1 MEKRAAIYCRLSRE
15 DDNLA
20 CDKVSESI
28 QNQQKLLCEYAKKNG
43 FSVYCMYVDENYS
56 GLDNTRPAFC
66 RMIED
71 ARCGRFDTILCKN
84 QSRFTRDMETAQ
96 YYLNEVFPL
105 WHVRLIGICDGVDT
119 NDMKNLRLRQING
132 LINEWYSEDLS
143 DNIRQILRDKMMRG
157 QFIGSFACYGYTKD
171 PAHLHSLI
179 PDPPAAAVVREI
191 YQLYIDGFSLSKIA
205 SLLTKKQVMPPCFYK
220 IQQGILFQTP
230 FSKNKITDEAD
241 GKIPKWS
248 ASSVRHILTNP
259 VYTGTLIQ
267 GTTKKE
273 SAKSKKRIKLSSTE
287 WIIYP
292 NAHPALISEDI
303 FCEVSSLLQ
312 KRQKKNKK
320 V

>member
-1 MEKRAAIYCRLSRE
+1 
-15 DDNLA
+15 
-20 CDKVSESI
+20 
-28 QNQQKLLCEYAKKNG
+28 
-43 FSVYCMYVDENYS
+43 MYVDENYS

-84 QSRFTRDMETAQ
+84 QSRFTRNMETAQ
-96 YYLNEVFPL
+96 YYLNELFPL

-191 YQLYIDGFSLSKIA
+191 YQLYLDGFSPVSYTH
-205 SLLTKKQVMPPCFYK
+205 LTLP
-220 IQQGILFQTP
+220 T
-230 FSKNKITDEAD
+230 
-241 GKIPKWS
+241 
-248 ASSVRHILTNP
+248 
-259 VYTGTLIQ
+259 
-267 GTTKKE
+267 
-273 SAKSKKRIKLSSTE
+273 
-287 WIIYP
+287 
-292 NAHPALISEDI
+292 I
-303 FCEVSSLLQ
+303 FRV
-312 KRQKKNKK
+312 
-320 V
+320 

>member
-1 MEKRAAIYCRLSRE
+1 MPINKNIFIRDILQELEEENVAVFAGAGLSMPVGYVGWE
-15 DDNLA
+15 ELLKPIAEELNIDIKKEYDL
-20 CDKVSESI
+20 VS
-28 QNQQKLLCEYAKKNG
+28 L
-43 FSVYCMYVDENYS
+43 
-56 GLDNTRPAFC
+56 
-66 RMIED
+66 
-71 ARCGRFDTILCKN
+71 
-84 QSRFTRDMETAQ
+84 AQ
-96 YYLNEVFPL
+96 YYLNELFPL

-220 IQQGILFQTP
+220 IQHGILFQTP

-273 SAKSKKRIKLSSTE
+273 SAKSKKRIKLSNTE

-312 KRQKKNKK
+312 KRRKKNKK

>member
-1 MEKRAAIYCRLSRE
+1 
-15 DDNLA
+15 
-20 CDKVSESI
+20 
-28 QNQQKLLCEYAKKNG
+28 
-43 FSVYCMYVDENYS
+43 
-56 GLDNTRPAFC
+56 
-66 RMIED
+66 
-71 ARCGRFDTILCKN
+71 
-84 QSRFTRDMETAQ
+84 
-96 YYLNEVFPL
+96 
-105 WHVRLIGICDGVDT
+105 
-119 NDMKNLRLRQING
+119 
-132 LINEWYSEDLS
+132 
-143 DNIRQILRDKMMRG
+143 MMRG

-191 YQLYIDGFSLSKIA
+191 YQLYLDGFSLSKIA

-230 FSKNKITDEAD
+230 FSKNKITYESD

-273 SAKSKKRIKLSSTE
+273 SAKSKKRIKVSSTE

-292 NAHPALISEDI
+292 HAHPALISEDI

-312 KRQKKNKK
+312 KRRKKNKK

>member
-1 MEKRAAIYCRLSRE
+1 
-15 DDNLA
+15 
-20 CDKVSESI
+20 
-28 QNQQKLLCEYAKKNG
+28 
-43 FSVYCMYVDENYS
+43 
-56 GLDNTRPAFC
+56 
-66 RMIED
+66 
-71 ARCGRFDTILCKN
+71 
-84 QSRFTRDMETAQ
+84 
-96 YYLNEVFPL
+96 
-105 WHVRLIGICDGVDT
+105 
-119 NDMKNLRLRQING
+119 
-132 LINEWYSEDLS
+132 
-143 DNIRQILRDKMMRG
+143 
-157 QFIGSFACYGYTKD
+157 
-171 PAHLHSLI
+171 
-179 PDPPAAAVVREI
+179 
-191 YQLYIDGFSLSKIA
+191 
-205 SLLTKKQVMPPCFYK
+205 MPPCFYK

-248 ASSVRHILTNP
+248 ASSVLHILTNP

-312 KRQKKNKK
+312 KRRKKNKK

>member
-1 MEKRAAIYCRLSRE
+1 
-15 DDNLA
+15 
-20 CDKVSESI
+20 
-28 QNQQKLLCEYAKKNG
+28 
-43 FSVYCMYVDENYS
+43 
-56 GLDNTRPAFC
+56 
-66 RMIED
+66 
-71 ARCGRFDTILCKN
+71 
-84 QSRFTRDMETAQ
+84 
-96 YYLNEVFPL
+96 
-105 WHVRLIGICDGVDT
+105 
-119 NDMKNLRLRQING
+119 MKNLRLRQING

-191 YQLYIDGFSLSKIA
+191 YQLYLDGFSLSKIA

-230 FSKNKITDEAD
+230 FSKNKITYESD

-273 SAKSKKRIKLSSTE
+273 SAKSKKRIKVSSTE

-292 NAHPALISEDI
+292 HAHPALISEDI

-312 KRQKKNKK
+312 KRRKKNKK

>member
-20 CDKVSESI
+20 CDEVSESI

-220 IQQGILFQTP
+220 IQQGIF
-230 FSKNKITDEAD
+230 
-241 GKIPKWS
+241 
-248 ASSVRHILTNP
+248 TNP
-259 VYTGTLIQ
+259 QNHRSFSPAWG
-267 GTTKKE
+267 GPTKWLPRR
-273 SAKSKKRIKLSSTE
+273 SNRRGNNRRRRQRWAGLG
-287 WIIYP
+287 P
-292 NAHPALISEDI
+292 PAAWTNTFAREMIEFWSPAG
-303 FCEVSSLLQ
+303 
-312 KRQKKNKK
+312 RP
-320 V
+320 

>member
-20 CDKVSESI
+20 CDEVSESI

-119 NDMKNLRLRQING
+119 NDIKNLRLRQING

-157 QFIGSFACYGYTKD
+157 QFIGSFACW
-171 PAHLHSLI
+171 L
-179 PDPPAAAVVREI
+179 
-191 YQLYIDGFSLSKIA
+191 
-205 SLLTKKQVMPPCFYK
+205 
-220 IQQGILFQTP
+220 
-230 FSKNKITDEAD
+230 
-241 GKIPKWS
+241 
-248 ASSVRHILTNP
+248 
-259 VYTGTLIQ
+259 
-267 GTTKKE
+267 
-273 SAKSKKRIKLSSTE
+273 
-287 WIIYP
+287 
-292 NAHPALISEDI
+292 
-303 FCEVSSLLQ
+303 
-312 KRQKKNKK
+312 
-320 V
+320 